1 MRYMFGGKAAVP
13 MVVRTPEGSGTG
25 AAAQHSQSL
34 EAWFCH
40 IPGLKVVAP
49 STPADAKGLLTAA
62 IRDNNPVV
70 FFEQKL
76 LYRTKGDV
84 PEGEYVLPLSEAHIV
99 QEGNDLTIVTYGR
112 MLDVVK
118 QAAAEAAKDGISVEI
133 IDPRTLYPMDT
144 ETIIRSVKKT
154 SRLMIVHEA
163 AVTGGL
169 GGEIAAAVA
178 GSDAV
183 YYLDAPIRR
192 VCGLDVPVPYCPE
205 LERNIVPT
213 KEKVTAAIR
222 ELVN

>member
-1 MRYMFGGKAAVP
+1 MRYMFGGKATVP

-40 IPGLKVVAP
+40 VPGLKVVAP

-62 IRDNNPVV
+62 IRDDNPVV

-84 PEGEYVLPLSEAHIV
+84 PEGEYVLPLSKAHV
-99 QEGNDLTIVTYGR
+99 VREGSDLTIVTYGR
-112 MLDVVK
+112 MLDVVLK
-118 QAAAEAAKDGISVEI
+118 AAEEAEAAGISVEV

-144 ETIIRSVKKT
+144 ETIVDSVKKT

-178 GSDAV
+178 GSDAI

-192 VCGLDVPVPYCPE
+192 VCGLNVPVPYCPE

-213 KEKVTAAIR
+213 TEKVSTAIR
-222 ELVN
+222 ELVQ